1 MGLLVGGVFLI
12 ASLVIPRF
20 IKDEGKSNL
29 VGIILSAFTTGIFMG
44 MNKLNK
50 VSEDCL
56 TIENNNG

>member
-44 MNKLNK
+44 II
-50 VSEDCL
+50 L
-56 TIENNNG
+56 THFCGS

>member
-20 IKDEGKSNL
+20 IKDEGKPNL

-44 MNKLNK
+44 II
-50 VSEDCL
+50 L
-56 TIENNNG
+56 THFCGS